1 MTGKAI
7 VDAGICGFS
16 ATIAAEAPG
25 VKETAR
31 IFLDTDCPY
40 VKKLGEQF
48 SIDIMDTL
56 KHRYNST
63 FFKRVEAVNPPIHFF
78 CPIISGIYQTIK
90 IAAGIAL
97 PKDITISLNKER

>member
-16 ATIAAEAPG
+16 ADITAEALG
-25 VKETAR
+25 VKETAQVY
-31 IFLDTDCPY
+31 LETDCPY

-56 KHRYNST
+56 KHRYNSK
-63 FFKRVEAVNPPIHFF
+63 FFKKVEAINPPIHFF
-78 CPIISGIYQTIK
+78 CPVISGIYQTIK
-90 IAAGIAL
+90 VAASIAL
-97 PKDITISLNKER
+97 PKDIAITLMKE

>member
-16 ATIAAEAPG
+16 ADIAAVASG
-25 VKETAR
+25 VKEKAR
-31 IFLDTDCPY
+31 VFLETDCPY
-40 VKKLGEQF
+40 VKKLGGQF

-56 KHRYNST
+56 KHRYNSK
-63 FFKRVEAVNPPIHFF
+63 FFKKVEAINPPIHFF
-78 CPIISGIYQTIK
+78 CPIINGIYQTIK

-97 PKDITISLNKER
+97 PKDITVNLMKE